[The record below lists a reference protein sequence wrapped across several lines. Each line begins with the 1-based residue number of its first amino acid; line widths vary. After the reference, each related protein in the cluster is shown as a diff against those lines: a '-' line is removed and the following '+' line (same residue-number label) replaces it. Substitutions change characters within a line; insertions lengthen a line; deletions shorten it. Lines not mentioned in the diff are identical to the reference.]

1 MLNYEN
7 NANLCKNGDQWAII
21 DHCDDVEDWCLV
33 NSDQADDVTDYS
45 DRRQT
50 LVMMIKFVIFLGST
64 SFAFAQSLLNLN
76 RLRNGACC

>member
-1 MLNYEN
+1 MKIMQICVRMVISEKLM
-7 NANLCKNGDQWAII
+7 II
-21 DHCDDVEDWCLV
+21 VMTSRIDVLV
-33 NSDQADDVTDYS
+33 KSDQADDVTDYS

>member
-1 MLNYEN
+1 MMISEQL
-7 NANLCKNGDQWAII
+7 LII
-21 DHCDDVEDWCLV
+21 VMTLRIDVLV